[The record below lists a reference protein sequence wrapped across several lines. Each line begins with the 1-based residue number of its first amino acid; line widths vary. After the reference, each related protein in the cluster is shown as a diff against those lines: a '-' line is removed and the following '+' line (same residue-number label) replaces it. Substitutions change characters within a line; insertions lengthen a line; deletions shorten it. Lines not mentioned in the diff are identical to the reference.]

1 MTALVSESTPSR
13 SQAQAQ
19 PAAPPT
25 WRAGMRHVAVCLV
38 LVAVAVKQ
46 APGRL
51 IADTKLDLTVDP
63 GGLLERSLHLW
74 EPLGSFGQVQ
84 NQAYG
89 YLWPMGPFFL
99 LGELMQVPEW
109 LVQRAW
115 LALLLCLAY
124 LGAARLA
131 ARLGI
136 GTPYTHIVTGLVYV
150 LSPRMLSTIGAISV
164 EALPMAMAPWVLL
177 PLVKGAE
184 SGSPRRAAAWSGLA
198 VACIGGVNA
207 AASIAVLPLGLLWLL
222 TRGRGPRRTQLLR
235 WWLLAVGLATAWW
248 VVPLLVLGR
257 YSPPFLDFIESASVT
272 TSTTS
277 LVETL
282 RGTSHWIPYITTSDG
297 PLWPAGSLL
306 LTNGVLVLDTVLVT
320 AVGLCGLTRRDL
332 PHRLWLWLCLA
343 TGVALVTMGHVA
355 DIDGLFAGDVR
366 GLLDGILAPLRNVHK
381 FDPVLRLPLALAV
394 GHVLAA
400 LVSAA
405 TADRAARVRR
415 AAVTATV
422 AAVLMGVAAP
432 ALVLR
437 LPSASFVEV
446 PGYWRQATDWVE
458 SRADGGRTLLVPGSS
473 FADYYWGSAGDE
485 PAQALLNSP
494 WAVRSAIPLAPAET
508 IRLLDSVE
516 ARLRTGHGSAGL
528 AEVLARS
535 GVRYLLVR
543 NDLDY
548 ARAGSARPLLVHQA
562 LSDSPG
568 LSQVAAF
575 GGLVGGE
582 NRPGN
587 LRDQDL
593 DVPFRAVEIYQVAP
607 WSGMVAAYPASSALR
622 VSGTAESLLP
632 LADLGW
638 ATGRPVV
645 FTGTT
650 GEGATSKRSPAS
662 ATVVTDTPR
671 LREVFFGRIADNR
684 SQTLMPGEPRR
695 IDSPVGDYLDPETR
709 DRTVPAR
716 VTGLRNL
723 SVSSSASDAN
733 ALGGS
738 RADRQPSAA
747 VDGSL
752 ATAWWPDPG
761 KSPDGSRLRLRFW
774 HPVPVETMQVHLD
787 FPADSAAARPDRL
800 EVRTALGRQLVEVDS
815 GGRAVLHGAGRSDWI
830 EVRPVAGEG
839 AGTFGIAEVTVA
851 GVDPTRTLLV
861 RGDPAATAYDFRV
874 PDDRVDSCFRYVDR
888 PLCATGVAHLGEEAG
903 GIDRTIERASAGDYR
918 VRIEVRPRPGPLL
931 DRLLSSAEAG
941 ASVEASSAAVADPMG
956 RPRSAFDGDR
966 GTGWVAAP
974 GDHRPWL
981 RIRLE
986 RAVLVDGLR
995 FVVDGALAASSP
1007 RRVSVSLDGG
1017 EPRRY
1022 AVDGDGRL
1030 TLPDTRAH
1038 DVQIWFDDVNIAT
1051 SYNPLSRTRSLLPV
1065 GVSEVQVR
1073 TPEDTTAAV
1082 SSAREDDV
1090 VIPCGAGPDLHL
1102 GATTV
1107 ATGGRVGYAD
1117 LAAMRDV
1124 ELIACGAGA
1133 ASLPAGRV
1141 RLEALSKGA
1150 FAVTGLALER
1160 FPLEGV
1166 DRNAVT
1172 ARARSWD
1179 ATRREVAVGPR
1190 AEATLLAVRE
1200 NQNDGWA
1207 ATLNG
1212 RTLPKVTVD
1221 GWQQAWLLPAGQA
1234 ATVEL
1239 RFTPDP
1245 TYRTGLVLGLA
1256 ALVALCVLALVRPR
1270 DGPARAVPR
1279 TGESAARVGWIVAG
1293 SLVLPAVGGLLG
1305 LGLWLVVVALALAL
1319 VRTGTLP
1326 RPAASVASVLAATC
1340 YLGAGCWLA
1349 VRPWGSDG
1357 YAGTSAVVQLLSV
1370 LALGAVCV
1378 SQLLADEPAAA
1389 AAAPAR
1395 SSSPLPA
1402 PR

>member
-1 MTALVSESTPSR
+1 
-13 SQAQAQ
+13 
-19 PAAPPT
+19 
-25 WRAGMRHVAVCLV
+25 MRHLAVCLV

-51 IADTKLDLTVDP
+51 ITDTKLDLTVDP
-63 GGLLERSLHLW
+63 GGLLERALHLW
-74 EPLGSFGQVQ
+74 EPLGSFGQMQ
-84 NQAYG
+84 NQGYG

-99 LGELMQVPEW
+99 LGRLMQLPEW

-150 LSPRMLSTIGAISV
+150 LSPRMLSTVGTISI
-164 EALPMAMAPWVLL
+164 EALPMAMAPWVVL

-222 TRGRGPRRTQLLR
+222 TRGRGPRRTQLLW

-282 RGTSHWIPYITTSDG
+282 RGTSHWIPYITTADG
-297 PLWPAGSLL
+297 ALWPAGSLL
-306 LTNGVLVLDTVLVT
+306 LTNGVLVLDTVLVA
-320 AVGLCGLTRRDL
+320 AVGLFGLTRHDL
-332 PHRLWLWLCLA
+332 PHRLWLWLCLV

-355 DIDGLFAGDVR
+355 TIDGLFAGDVR
-366 GLLDGILAPLRNVHK
+366 GLLDGVLAPLRNVHK

-405 TADRAARVRR
+405 SADRAARLRR

-422 AAVLMGVAAP
+422 AAVLVGVAAP

-437 LPSASFVEV
+437 LPSASYLEV
-446 PGYWRQATDWVE
+446 PDYWRQATHWVE

-473 FADYYWGSAGDE
+473 FADYYWGRTGDE
-485 PAQALLNSP
+485 PAQALLDSP
-494 WAVRSAIPLAPAET
+494 WAVRNAIPLAPAET

-516 ARLRTGHGSAGL
+516 ARLRTGQGSPGL

-548 ARAGSARPLLVHQA
+548 ARAGSARPVLVHQA
-562 LSDSPG
+562 LADSAG
-568 LSQVAAF
+568 LTQVAAF

-587 LRDQDL
+587 LRDQDI
-593 DVPFRAVEIYQVAP
+593 DAPFRAVEIYQVAP

-638 ATGRPVV
+638 AAGRPVV
-645 FTGTT
+645 FTGGTT
-650 GEGATSKRSPAS
+650 GGRATVKGSPAS

-671 LREVFFGRIADNR
+671 RREVFFGRIADNR
-684 SQTLMPGEPRR
+684 SETLLIGEPRR
-695 IDSPVGDYLDPETR
+695 IDSPVGDYLDPGIS

-716 VTGLRNL
+716 ITGLRSL
-723 SVSSSASDAN
+723 TVSSSASDAN
-733 ALGGS
+733 ALGS
-738 RADRQPSAA
+738 SQADRQPSAA

-761 KSPDGSRLRLRFW
+761 AAPADSRLRLGFW
-774 HPVPVETMQVHLD
+774 RPVPVGAIQVYVDL
-787 FPADSAAARPDRL
+787 PADTAAARPDRL
-800 EVRTALGRQLVEVDS
+800 EVRTAVGAQVVEVDS
-815 GGRAVLHGAGRSDWI
+815 AGRAVLHGAGRTDWV
-830 EVRPVAGEG
+830 EVRPDAGGE
-839 AGTFGIAEVTVA
+839 AGSFGIAEVAVA
-851 GVDPTRTLLV
+851 GVHPARTLVV
-861 RGDPAATAYDFRV
+861 RGDPVASAYDFRV

-888 PLCATGVAHLGEEAG
+888 PLCATGVARPGEEAG

-918 VRIEVRPRPGPLL
+918 VRLHVRPRPGPLL
-931 DRLLSSAEAG
+931 DRLLSSTEAG
-941 ASVEASSAAVADPMG
+941 ARVEASSTAVPDPIG

-986 RAVLVDGLR
+986 NAVRVDGLR
-995 FVVDGALAASSP
+995 IVVDGALAASSP

-1017 EPRRY
+1017 APHRY
-1022 AVDGDGRL
+1022 AVGGGGGL
-1030 TLPDTRAH
+1030 TLPGTRAR
-1038 DVQIWFDDVNIAT
+1038 DVRIWFDDVTIAT
-1051 SYNPLSRTRSLLPV
+1051 SYDPLSRTRSLLPV

-1073 TPEDTTAAV
+1073 TPGDTTAAV
-1082 SSAREDDV
+1082 SRAREHDV
-1090 VIPCGAGPDLHL
+1090 VIPCGAGPELHL

-1117 LAAMRDV
+1117 LAAMREV
-1124 ELIACGAGA
+1124 ELIPCGAGT
-1133 ASLPAGRV
+1133 ASLPSGRV
-1141 RLEALSKGA
+1141 RVQAPSKGA

-1160 FPLEGV
+1160 FQLEHA
-1166 DRNAVT
+1166 DRAAVPV
-1172 ARARSWD
+1172 RASSWD
-1179 ATRREVAVGPR
+1179 ATSREVAVGPR
-1190 AEATLLAVRE
+1190 PGPTLLTVRE

-1212 RTLPKVTVD
+1212 RILPKVTVD
-1221 GWQQAWLLPAGQA
+1221 GWQQAWLLPAGRA
-1234 ATVEL
+1234 AIVEL
-1239 RFTPDP
+1239 RFTPDR
-1245 TYRTGLVLGLA
+1245 TYRTGLVLGLV
-1256 ALVALCVLALVRPR
+1256 ALVALGVLALVRPR
-1270 DGPARAVPR
+1270 VGSTGLAPG
-1279 TGESAARVGWIVAG
+1279 TGESAARVGWTLAG

-1305 LGLWLVVVALALAL
+1305 LGLWLVVVALALT
-1319 VRTGTLP
+1319 RTGRLP
-1326 RPAASVASVLAATC
+1326 GPAAPVASALAAAC
-1340 YLGAGCWLA
+1340 YLAAGCWLA

-1357 YAGTSAVVQLLSV
+1357 YAGSSTLVQLLSV
-1370 LALGAVCV
+1370 LAVGAVCV
-1378 SQLLADEPAAA
+1378 SQLVADEPAAA
-1389 AAAPAR
+1389 AAAPGR
-1395 SSSPLPA
+1395 SSSA
-1402 PR
+1402 PPGRR